1 MVRRR
6 GMRGRSSR
14 RWLAVALSLPLVLSG
29 CSTSPVPDERSGAAP
44 TQSADSWAE
53 LMRFAPGL
61 EAQGQPFSQPVTS
74 VQTLGASL
82 TITPDATAYAA
93 ASTLATA
100 SPAPGSDPSQASV
113 STPAWHHTNVGLSFE
128 MSDLADARWE
138 PGASSLDILM
148 SHLDGPVLRFGG
160 NSVDRRVWF
169 TGSDEPAPEW
179 AKATVTTIDAG
190 AYFRR
195 EGAAWPDS
203 LGPSGGKPAE
213 K

>member
-1 MVRRR
+1 
-6 GMRGRSSR
+6 MRGRSSR

-61 EAQGQPFSQPVTS
+61 EAQGQPFSQPSAS
-74 VQTLGASL
+74 VQTPGSSV
-82 TITPDATAYAA
+82 TITPDPAAYAA
-93 ASTLATA
+93 ASTLAA
-100 SPAPGSDPSQASV
+100 SSSAPGENPIAASV

-128 MSDLADARWE
+128 MSDLSDTRWE
-138 PGASSLDILM
+138 PGVSSLDVLI
-148 SHLDGPVLRFGG
+148 SHLDRPVLRFGG
-160 NSVDRRVWF
+160 NSVDRWVWF
-169 TGSDEPAPEW
+169 TASGEPAPAW
-179 AKATVTTIDAG
+179 AEATVTTIDAG